1 MPSRA
6 GIPPLAQLRPGR
18 VWVGRVF
25 WVGDRPW
32 KSPRAPVVPQ
42 GMDPSM
48 APTPVPPKRN
58 ESTTGA
64 PKQAMKVWEP
74 QNMSCFGVNVRK
86 TLGPGV
92 CRATIAYGF
101 IGSLLR
107 WLLGGGLVG
116 NVEETPSANAVTS
129 PVRPVRQL
137 KLLTWQDE
145 HPRACFFEQTKDHES
160 WSSSLFVEPSRT
172 PDVLCFERN

>member
-1 MPSRA
+1 MLYTSFRISLTKLTTTPSSRFEEAKKILVQCLRA
-6 GIPPLAQLRPGR
+6 LAYLHSHQLRPGR

-107 WLLGGGLVG
+107 LLLGGGLVG
-116 NVEETPSANAVTS
+116 NVEETPSAKRSHIPSSPSSPAQAVD
-129 PVRPVRQL
+129 L
-137 KLLTWQDE
+137 
-145 HPRACFFEQTKDHES
+145 AG
-160 WSSSLFVEPSRT
+160 
-172 PDVLCFERN
+172 